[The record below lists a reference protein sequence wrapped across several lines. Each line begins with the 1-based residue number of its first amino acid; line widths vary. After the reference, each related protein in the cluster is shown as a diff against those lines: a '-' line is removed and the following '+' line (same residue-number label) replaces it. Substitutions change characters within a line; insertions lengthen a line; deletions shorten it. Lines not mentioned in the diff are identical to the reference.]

1 MEAAYLESERGV
13 ISLKGVLRIGRGQ
26 GNDVVI
32 DEVRVS
38 RYHCRIEKTENG
50 WEIVDLGSRNGTI
63 VNGRNVMRKVLLDGD
78 EIRVG
83 KQRFVFHGGMGVGT
97 DTHYG
102 AAIDESL
109 GDRKELQARRE
120 SEQERAVFEKLLF
133 INRSLATELNLKKL
147 LSVIMEKVLEV
158 VRGERAFLI
167 LSDKGKLTT
176 FVSLNLDGEPIRKA
190 DLKVSHS
197 IAKTVFN
204 SGKPILSVDAQE
216 DERFKDFLSVHG
228 LKLRSV
234 LCVPLLVGGETIGV
248 LYVDNRFEGGVFN
261 SDDLRILELFA
272 DQASVA
278 VRNARLFEENLKRKV
293 ELEAAMRRVEELNE
307 HLRRLVEQ
315 KEHDLQE
322 AQKLLSEQQASLKY
336 EYPTVVTRSPAMLGV
351 LHLVDRVIE
360 MDVPVLICGESGTGK
375 ELIAHAIHE
384 HSNRSR
390 HRFVA
395 VNCSAIPAELMES
408 ELFGYVRG
416 AFTGAERDKPGL
428 FEISDGGTLF
438 LDEIGDMPLN
448 MQAKLLRVIEEKRI
462 RRLGSSE
469 EMKVN
474 FRIISATNKDL
485 IRMVAEGKFRD
496 DLLFRINVVT
506 IKIPPLRKRPED
518 IPLLVEHFLQIISQ
532 KSGRE
537 KPYITPDAMDILIHH
552 DWSGNVREL
561 RNEMERAIA
570 LCSGTIGV
578 EHLSPQLVDKVL
590 KSTED
595 SETTARLNARI
606 LAQENR
612 SLSEIRQRVLD
623 VVEKTAIE
631 TVLVSSGGNKSK
643 AARILGISRPT
654 LDAKIRLY
662 GITVEKKRLSEE
674 MDS

>member
-1 MEAAYLESERGV
+1 
-13 ISLKGVLRIGRGQ
+13 
-26 GNDVVI
+26 
-32 DEVRVS
+32 
-38 RYHCRIEKTENG
+38 
-50 WEIVDLGSRNGTI
+50 
-63 VNGRNVMRKVLLDGD
+63 MRKVLLDGD

-109 GDRKELQARRE
+109 GVRKELQARRE

-133 INRSLATELNLKKL
+133 INRSLAAELNLKKL

-307 HLRRLVEQ
+307 HLRRLIEQ

-469 EMKVN
+469 EMKVD